1 MAYFPFFM
9 EIKGQKGVIA
19 GGGQM
24 ALHKVEKLLP
34 FEPELTVIAPDIL
47 PELLAK
53 EGLTCVK
60 RAFQDADIEGAMF
73 VIAATKDEALNAHI
87 SRICQEKQIPVNA
100 VDNLT
105 NCTFLFPALI
115 QAGKLTI
122 GISTAGGSPQTA
134 ALLRSRIAAGL
145 PAEIDRILDYLA
157 SLREPAKQH
166 ITNGKD
172 RAAFLKDI
180 ASVCLEEGRIFGQE
194 DTETLLAQYSRKDSS
209 RFSQRIQKCEE
220 DHVKQ
225 ETQDHLLTWQSVHK
239 PGVTLVGAGCG
250 SYDLI
255 TLRGLQAVRR
265 AEVLLY
271 DDLVDE
277 RLLEHTSESCERI
290 YVGKRK
296 GKHSLSQE
304 AINQLL
310 IDYGVTGKRVVRLK
324 GGDPYV
330 FGRGGEEVLALQQA
344 KIPVE
349 VVPGVTSAV
358 AAPSAAGIPVT
369 HRGVAKSF
377 HVVTGHTAGE
387 GDQLDVN
394 LEGLAKLE
402 GTYIFLMGL
411 SHLEQIVRRLEAGGA
426 SPRTPA
432 AVVHVHADGKVEAV
446 VGVLQDIVEKTAV
459 YGIQTPAVI
468 VVGETAG
475 LGLNP

>member
-73 VIAATKDEALNAHI
+73 VIAATKDEELNAHI

-239 PGVTLVGAGCG
+239 PQC
-250 SYDLI
+250 
-255 TLRGLQAVRR
+255 
-265 AEVLLY
+265 
-271 DDLVDE
+271 
-277 RLLEHTSESCERI
+277 H
-290 YVGKRK
+290 
-296 GKHSLSQE
+296 
-304 AINQLL
+304 
-310 IDYGVTGKRVVRLK
+310 
-324 GGDPYV
+324 
-330 FGRGGEEVLALQQA
+330 
-344 KIPVE
+344 
-349 VVPGVTSAV
+349 
-358 AAPSAAGIPVT
+358 
-369 HRGVAKSF
+369 
-377 HVVTGHTAGE
+377 
-387 GDQLDVN
+387 
-394 LEGLAKLE
+394 
-402 GTYIFLMGL
+402 
-411 SHLEQIVRRLEAGGA
+411 
-426 SPRTPA
+426 
-432 AVVHVHADGKVEAV
+432 
-446 VGVLQDIVEKTAV
+446 
-459 YGIQTPAVI
+459 
-468 VVGETAG
+468 
-475 LGLNP
+475 